1 MIYKNRYKHRS
12 TSLTSA
18 VAIALLG
25 NSGLALAQEVVLEE
39 VIVAGQK
46 RSESFRISHLRST

>member
-12 TSLTSA
+12 TSLASA

-25 NSGLALAQEVVLEE
+25 NSGLALAQEVVPEE
-39 VIVAGQK
+39 VMVLA
-46 RSESFRISHLRST
+46 S

>member
-12 TSLTSA
+12 TSLASA

-39 VIVAGQK
+39 VMVLA
-46 RSESFRISHLRST
+46 S